1 MYDLHN
7 LGWSSFQQLC
17 LTIAR
22 EILGQ
27 TVESFLDSNDGGRDG
42 AFAGIWMPSGEE
54 ALAGRFV
61 IQCKFT
67 SRSGYVLQL
76 SDLADEVA
84 KTKRLVA
91 AGRCDSYVL
100 MTNASLTGTRAE
112 EIQSRFREAG
122 AKQVVLLG
130 ATWLTRQILE
140 NKRLRM
146 LVPRVYGLGD
156 LSQILDERAYAQAR
170 AIIESLR
177 EELAKVVVTDAYQRA
192 AEALDRHSFV
202 LLVGEPAAGK
212 TTIAS
217 MLAMAALDQ
226 WDASLLKLDEP
237 AEVAKRWNPDEPSQF
252 FWLDDSFGVTQYEE
266 FLVNGWNRILPQLKP
281 MLRNGAKIVMTS
293 RDYIYNRARRDL
305 KEGAFPLFNESQ
317 VVIDVHALSGP
328 ERRQILYNHL
338 KLGKQPLSF
347 LRDIK
352 PHLDTV
358 ADHPRF
364 IPETA
369 RRLGDPVFT
378 KGLFVDPYYLGQ
390 FVGRREQLLHEVLQ
404 GLDAHSKAALAL
416 IYMRNDRLASPI
428 ELQPA
433 ETDALQ
439 RLGSDLGSCISAL
452 EALMGSLVVRTS
464 ASGESVWQ
472 FKHPTIGDAYAD
484 LLVQS
489 PELLGIYLQGSAPE
503 RVTEQVSCGDVG
515 IEKAIVVPTALFP
528 TMRAK
533 LEELTQTRAHK
544 DPWWSAWSARQSL
557 YGFLATRCSK
567 EFLEAYVESH
577 PELLAS
583 ISEPGLMLNV
593 MSEVRLVTRLH
604 AFGILPEQYRLKFID
619 TVSEYA
625 IDGRDT
631 DALDN
636 SSIRSVFT
644 ATEHANLIAQVRVQ
658 LLPKLAQ
665 VRLEHQSDCGSD
677 QSREDHMYSFVASME
692 TLRRCFSQDAG
703 ALAIVDAETS
713 NAQGWIDEDDSAQS
727 GPPPRKLGKLKPL
740 PGANSVRSIFDDI
753 DAEREPEPSGTDV
766 SK

>member
-1 MYDLHN
+1 MYDLYN

-42 AFAGIWMPSGEE
+42 AFAGTWKPTGEE
-54 ALAGRFV
+54 AVTGHFV

-76 SDLADEVA
+76 SDLTDEVA
-84 KTKRLVA
+84 KAKRLVV

-100 MTNASLTGTRAE
+100 MTNAGLTGTRQE
-112 EIQSRFREAG
+112 EIQALFREAG
-122 AKQVVLLG
+122 AKQVVILG
-130 ATWLTRQILE
+130 ATWLTQQILE

-156 LSQILDERAYAQAR
+156 LSQILDERAYVQAR

-217 MLAMAALDQ
+217 MLAMASLDQ

-252 FWLDDSFGVTQYEE
+252 FWLDDAFGVTQYEE

-305 KEGAFPLFNESQ
+305 KESAFPLFKESQ
-317 VVIDVHALSGP
+317 VVIDVHALSGH

-338 KLGKQPLSF
+338 KLGKQLRSF
-347 LRDIK
+347 LAEIK
-352 PHLDTV
+352 PHLDAV

-364 IPETA
+364 IPEMA
-369 RRLGDPVFT
+369 RRLADPMFT
-378 KGLFVDPYYLGQ
+378 KGLFIDSYYLGQ
-390 FVGRREQLLHEVLQ
+390 FVERREQLLHEVLQ
-404 GLDAHSKAALAL
+404 GLDTNSKATLAL
-416 IYMRNDRLASPI
+416 IYMRNDRLISPI

-439 RLGSDLGSCISAL
+439 RLGSDLGSCIRAL

-464 ASGESVWQ
+464 TSGEAVWR
-472 FKHPTIGDAYAD
+472 FKHPTIGDAYAA

-503 RVTEQVSCGDVG
+503 RLVEQVSCGDVG
-515 IEKAIVVPTALFP
+515 MEKAIVVPTALFP
-528 TMRAK
+528 TIRSK
-533 LEELTQTRAHK
+533 LEELTHARTHK
-544 DPWWSAWSARQSL
+544 DPWWSTWSARRSL

-567 EFLEAYVESH
+567 EFLEAYLEGH
-577 PELLAS
+577 PGLLAS
-583 ISEPGLMLNV
+583 ISKPGLMLSV
-593 MSEVRLVTRLH
+593 MPEVRLVARLH
-604 AFGILPEQYRLKFID
+604 ALGLLPEQRRLEF
-619 TVSEYA
+619 VEMVGEYA
-625 IDGRDT
+625 IEGRDT

-636 SSIRSVFT
+636 SLIRNVFSPD
-644 ATEHANLIAQVRVQ
+644 EHASLIVQVRAQ
-658 LLPKLAQ
+658 LLPKLAE
-665 VRLEHQSDCGSD
+665 VRQDYQNDRSSD
-677 QSREDHMYSFVASME
+677 QSREDHMYTFVASLD
-692 TLRRCFSQDAG
+692 TLRRCFSEDDA
-703 ALAIVDAETS
+703 ALAIVDTEARK
-713 NAQGWIDEDDSAQS
+713 ARDWITEDDSTPS
-727 GPPPRKLGKLKPL
+727 EPPPRKLGKLKPL

-753 DAEREPEPSGTDV
+753 DEVGEVPDS
-766 SK
+766 